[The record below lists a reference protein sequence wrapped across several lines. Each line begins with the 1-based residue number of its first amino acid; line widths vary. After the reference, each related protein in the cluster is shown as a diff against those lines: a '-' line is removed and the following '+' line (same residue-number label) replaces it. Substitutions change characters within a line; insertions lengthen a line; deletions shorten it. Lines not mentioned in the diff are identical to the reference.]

1 MVNVGFVG
9 LGKMGLAM
17 ALRLIEAG
25 HKLTVWNRTPEKC
38 LSLRD
43 HGAVVAGKPAQLATD
58 SDIIVTML
66 LDSGAID
73 EVYNGPD
80 GLLSQSVMG
89 KLFIDMSTLAPA
101 SARELSYKVIDKG
114 AAFVDA
120 PVSGTVA
127 PARDGRLLA
136 LVGGS
141 LKDVEAARPL
151 LNVLCRR
158 IVHAGPVGQGALL
171 KLAVNL
177 PLAIYWQALAEAVAL
192 GKSGGLNKKL
202 VLDTIQDSSAALAVL
217 GFKIPAILGESGSV
231 AFNTASMKKDLL
243 SMLETGKSQG
253 VPMATTEAVLA
264 AYSAAIDAGLGDDDA
279 VSVIRFLADQVT
291 KN

>member
-1 MVNVGFVG
+1 MANVGFVG

-17 ALRLIEAG
+17 APRLIEAG
-25 HKLTVWNRTPEKC
+25 HKLTVWNRTLDKC
-38 LSLRD
+38 LTLRD
-43 HGAVVAGKPAQLATD
+43 QGAVVAGNPAQLAKS
-58 SDIIVTML
+58 SDIIFTML
-66 LDSGAID
+66 LDAVAID
-73 EVYNGPD
+73 QVYNGSD
-80 GLLSQSVMG
+80 GLLSQSVRG
-89 KLFIDMSTLAPA
+89 KLFIDMSTLAPSSVKKLA
-101 SARELSYKVIDKG
+101 DKVVDKG

-127 PARDGRLLA
+127 PARDGKLLA

-192 GKSGGLNKKL
+192 GQSGGLNKKL

-217 GFKIPAILGESGSV
+217 GLKIPAILDESRSV
-231 AFNTASMKKDLL
+231 AFSTASMKKDLL
-243 SMLETGKSQG
+243 SMLETGKSQE

-279 VSVIRFLADQVT
+279 VSVIRFLTEQVT